1 MPRALPRLT
10 SRSRHVAATALLA
23 SAIAA
28 LAALWPVRAAQNT
41 PPRRPTL
48 LVIVVVDQMR
58 AEYLTRYASLWRGGF
73 KRLLDEGAFYDQ
85 TYYPY
90 LNTVTCAGHATI
102 GTGAWPKTHGI
113 ILNQWYHRD
122 VGDVRTCTADPTTT
136 TFTYGATAGGD
147 GHSAAKLK
155 VPTLGERVRERWP
168 PSRVVTMSLKPR
180 SAIMMAGKDA
190 TAVTWL
196 GGSGWQTSSAYGRPR
211 PEVARFLAAQPYT
224 NDVGAVWERLHPIA
238 SYTGA
243 DDGIGERPA
252 TGWTSLFPHPLS
264 ATAQGRFKDL
274 WEESPYSDAYL
285 GAMAAAAVRDFELGQ
300 RDVTDV
306 LAVSFSA
313 TDLVGHSFG
322 PDSHEVQDVLAR
334 LDGTLGRLLEVLDA
348 TVGRDRYVL
357 GFSADHGVATV
368 PEAASAAGATAG
380 RVPLGVVRA
389 ATEAALSGLG
399 VGPHV
404 ARAEYTQVYL
414 SPRAAAKATSA
425 AMAPA
430 LAALRAMPGIA
441 TAVWNGDLDGPNDG
455 VPPELLAA
463 IRASHVP
470 GRSGDITIVPR
481 PNWIFVVGNR
491 PDGGDGTTHGSP
503 HVYDQH
509 VPLVFLGAPFQPG
522 RYATRATPADL
533 APTLAATVGVPMP
546 GVEGRALTDALRLAP
561 AR

>member
-1 MPRALPRLT
+1 VPRALPRLS

-136 TFTYGATAGGD
+136 TFTYGATTGGD

-155 VPTLGERVRERWP
+155 VPTLGERVRERWQ
-168 PSRVVTMSLKPR
+168 PSRVVTMSLKAR

-224 NDVGAVWERLHPIA
+224 NDVGAV
-238 SYTGA
+238 
-243 DDGIGERPA
+243 
-252 TGWTSLFPHPLS
+252 
-264 ATAQGRFKDL
+264 
-274 WEESPYSDAYL
+274 
-285 GAMAAAAVRDFELGQ
+285 
-300 RDVTDV
+300 
-306 LAVSFSA
+306 
-313 TDLVGHSFG
+313 
-322 PDSHEVQDVLAR
+322 
-334 LDGTLGRLLEVLDA
+334 
-348 TVGRDRYVL
+348 
-357 GFSADHGVATV
+357 
-368 PEAASAAGATAG
+368 
-380 RVPLGVVRA
+380 
-389 ATEAALSGLG
+389 
-399 VGPHV
+399 
-404 ARAEYTQVYL
+404 
-414 SPRAAAKATSA
+414 
-425 AMAPA
+425 
-430 LAALRAMPGIA
+430 
-441 TAVWNGDLDGPNDG
+441 
-455 VPPELLAA
+455 
-463 IRASHVP
+463 
-470 GRSGDITIVPR
+470 
-481 PNWIFVVGNR
+481 
-491 PDGGDGTTHGSP
+491 
-503 HVYDQH
+503 
-509 VPLVFLGAPFQPG
+509 
-522 RYATRATPADL
+522 
-533 APTLAATVGVPMP
+533 
-546 GVEGRALTDALRLAP
+546 
-561 AR
+561 